1 MIRFGRLME
10 YEEYRIN
17 DARILLRVFGG
28 VPRYCYELADD
39 RQRFVMLFL
48 DTQTEP
54 LLKLNDTNY
63 VVLHSMREYESKET
77 FPHRLLFLLPNRD
90 LDFSR
95 FAFPSRLV
103 EELITVAHTLKRKM

>member
-1 MIRFGRLME
+1 ME
-10 YEEYRIN
+10 YEDDRIN

-28 VPRYCYELADD
+28 VARYCYELAYDLQTW
-39 RQRFVMLFL
+39 QRFVMLFL

-54 LLKLNDTNY
+54 LLKLNDTDY
-63 VVLHSMREYESKET
+63 AVLHSMREYESKES